1 MSTQYNNNWEEGAH
15 QNPDQPQNNQGNPY
29 PQHNEGGNPYQQV
42 PHQKEND
49 DFSDGLEEQEFMDSI
64 RRGFI
69 RKVYAILTSCLMFTV
84 VMCILPTVNTG
95 VAKFL
100 EDNIW
105 ILIVFAILLCIE
117 ISQYPLTDHWL
128 TAKVL
133 GLVAYIGF
141 GMIAIKR
148 GKTWAFV
155 AALVSFAYIFGA
167 AKAHSALSFFTH
179 FS

>member
-1 MSTQYNNNWEEGAH
+1 MDYVALKASHVGLAYLSILLFIIR
-15 QNPDQPQNNQGNPY
+15 
-29 PQHNEGGNPYQQV
+29 
-42 PHQKEND
+42 
-49 DFSDGLEEQEFMDSI
+49 FSLFKFLPSMRSN
-64 RRGFI
+64 
-69 RKVYAILTSCLMFTV
+69 KLLK
-84 VMCILPTVNTG
+84 ILPHIIDTV
-95 VAKFL
+95 
-100 EDNIW
+100 
-105 ILIVFAILLCIE
+105 LIVFAILLCIE